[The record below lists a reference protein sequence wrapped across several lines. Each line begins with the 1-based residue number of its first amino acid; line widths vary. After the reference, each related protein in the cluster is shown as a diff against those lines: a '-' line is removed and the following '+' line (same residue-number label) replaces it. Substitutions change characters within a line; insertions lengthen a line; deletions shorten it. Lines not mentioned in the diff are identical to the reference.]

1 MKTYFSYQNKTH
13 FKSLTFVEH
22 FWNTLYEYIWCKKKA
37 YTTGLNPGQKV
48 PVQLQQGYSMYSNAN
63 KTFFKDVFFP
73 KWEVS
78 DSIHVFICEAGVKRM
93 LLKIKLRWCAAQ
105 TCAEVYYEACWGAL
119 NEAWVSLPRSARPVL
134 TPNERLCISP
144 LQCLTVITRSHR
156 VGIIIFNTLLITRP
170 KHLVENQ
177 DVVIT
182 LP

>member
-1 MKTYFSYQNKTH
+1 MQ
-13 FKSLTFVEH
+13 
-22 FWNTLYEYIWCKKKA
+22 KKKSI
-37 YTTGLNPGQKV
+37 YYWFESWSESSSSTTAGLQHV
-48 PVQLQQGYSMYSNAN
+48 
-63 KTFFKDVFFP
+63 FKCKQNLFQRCFFFP